1 MLQMIKKILHPDN
14 MLFKMVVLNC
24 GLLLLVTIVITTAG
38 NIIYQGSMEEHSY
51 ANTMEIQNQVL
62 RSLDL
67 IFQSVSDNA
76 EVLGNTPCVQ
86 EYLKLDVEKQ
96 QARRVILEG
105 QVRELLLQYSDTY
118 GDYLNMVLVSEKG
131 QYLSNDS
138 YRLQKNSLTRE
149 DWYQEALAA
158 HGNLVLNTDSFGR
171 NLKSWKNHSTDQYV
185 STAKMI
191 SDKDT
196 GQAVGVILGDMDLKS
211 IQNLV

>member
-118 GDYLNMVLVSEKG
+118 EDYLNMVLVSEKG
-131 QYLSNDS
+131 
-138 YRLQKNSLTRE
+138 
-149 DWYQEALAA
+149 
-158 HGNLVLNTDSFGR
+158 
-171 NLKSWKNHSTDQYV
+171 
-185 STAKMI
+185 
-191 SDKDT
+191 
-196 GQAVGVILGDMDLKS
+196 
-211 IQNLV
+211 

>member
-86 EYLKLDVEKQ
+86 EYLKLDVEK
-96 QARRVILEG
+96 
-105 QVRELLLQYSDTY
+105 
-118 GDYLNMVLVSEKG
+118 
-131 QYLSNDS
+131 
-138 YRLQKNSLTRE
+138 
-149 DWYQEALAA
+149 
-158 HGNLVLNTDSFGR
+158 
-171 NLKSWKNHSTDQYV
+171 
-185 STAKMI
+185 
-191 SDKDT
+191 
-196 GQAVGVILGDMDLKS
+196 
-211 IQNLV
+211 

>member
-38 NIIYQGSMEEHSY
+38 NTIYQNSMEEHSY

-67 IFQSVSDNA
+67 IFQSVSDNI
-76 EVLGNTPCVQ
+76 EVLGNAPCVQ
-86 EYLKLDVEKQ
+86 EYLKLDAEKQ

-105 QVRELLLQYSDTY
+105 QVRELLLQYSETY
-118 GDYLNMVLVSEKG
+118 KDYLNIVLVSEKG

-138 YRLQKNSLTRE
+138 YRLQKTPLNRE
-149 DWYQEALAA
+149 NWYQEALNAD
-158 HGNLVLNTDSFGR
+158 GNLVLNTTGFGR

-191 SDKDT
+191 PEKDT
-196 GQAVGVILGDMDLKS
+196 GKDRKS
-211 IQNLV
+211 VV